1 MPQARAAECAGERDG
16 GALRAAKLR
25 FLGDPASYPERPR
38 RVACVETH
46 FSWVFLTD
54 RHAYKLKKPARG
66 DGFDLRPREARRA
79 NAVAE
84 LRLNRRLAA
93 GVYLMVVPLTMAPDG
108 GLAIGGS
115 GPAVDWLVKMARLD
129 AELMFDRRIA
139 RGDWHYAELEAL
151 AHTLARFF
159 ATAPTVR
166 LAAPQLAGRIR
177 GELRAALA
185 AAAGAGDRRL
195 GAAMRPA
202 ARRLDAFLARR
213 AALFRRRADA
223 RIVDGHGDLRPEHV
237 YLKGAPRII
246 DCLEFRPE
254 LRQLDPASELAF
266 LALECRRLGGPDILA
281 RLLRRYRRRSRD
293 RPPAALIRFY
303 TGLNAIVRVRI
314 VIEHLAEP
322 GSRTRAELGGRA
334 AQYLAIA
341 ARAARSLDRA

>member
-1 MPQARAAECAGERDG
+1 MPQARAAECIGERNG
-16 GALRAAKLR
+16 AALRAATLR
-25 FLGDPASYPERPR
+25 FLSDPASYPERPR
-38 RVACVETH
+38 RVAAVETH

-93 GVYLMVVPLTMAPDG
+93 DVYLMVVPLTVAPDG
-108 GLAIGGS
+108 GLAIAGS

-151 AHTLARFF
+151 AHVLARFF
-159 ATAPTVR
+159 ATAPAVR
-166 LAAPQLAGRIR
+166 LAAPELAGRIR
-177 GELRAALA
+177 GELRAAL

-202 ARRLDAFLARR
+202 ARRLDAFLVRR
-213 AALFRRRADA
+213 AALFGRRAGA

-246 DCLEFRPE
+246 DCLEFRAE

-281 RLLRRYRRRSRD
+281 RLLRRYRRRSGD
-293 RPPAALIRFY
+293 RPPAALLRFY
-303 TGLNAIVRVRI
+303 TALNAIVRARI
-314 VIEHLAEP
+314 AIEHLAEP

-334 AQYLAIA
+334 ARYLAIA
-341 ARAARSLDRA
+341 ARAARSLDRD